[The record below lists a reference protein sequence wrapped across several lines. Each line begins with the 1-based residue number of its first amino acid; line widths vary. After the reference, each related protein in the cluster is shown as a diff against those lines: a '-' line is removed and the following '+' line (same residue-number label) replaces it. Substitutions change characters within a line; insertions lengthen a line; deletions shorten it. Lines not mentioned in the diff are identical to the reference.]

1 MMWNRLVLL
10 AASMLWMASS
20 VSNHLVIDTNSGK
33 VKGQRQIAA
42 NGKEVDIWWG
52 IPFAEPPIGDLRFR
66 APEPIAR

>member
-1 MMWNRLVLL
+1 MMWNSLILL

-33 VKGQRQIAA
+33 VKGQRKTAA
-42 NGKEVDIWWG
+42 NGKEVDIWWC
-52 IPFAEPPIGDLRFR
+52 IPYAEPPSGALRFR